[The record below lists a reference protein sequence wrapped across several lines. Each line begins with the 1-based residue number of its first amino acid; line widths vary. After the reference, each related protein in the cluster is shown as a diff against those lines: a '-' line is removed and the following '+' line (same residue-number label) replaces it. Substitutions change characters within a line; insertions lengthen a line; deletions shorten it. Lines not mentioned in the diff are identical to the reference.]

1 MVWLT
6 LKAMHVLAVVLWVGG
21 MAFAHFFLR
30 PAVQV
35 LEPPQRLAL
44 MRQVLGRFLPAAGW
58 AVFVA
63 LGTGLG
69 LVALSLGPGGASAM
83 PMAWVLMGAL
93 GLVMAGIYAAVRFV
107 MFPRFVQ
114 AFDARDLPAAAAA
127 LAQLRAWVGIN
138 LAFGLAVIAI
148 AGFG

>member
-1 MVWLT
+1 MAWLT

-58 AVFVA
+58 AVVVA
-63 LGTGLG
+63 LASGLA
-69 LVALSLGPGGASAM
+69 LVALSRAPGGTAGM
-83 PMAWVLMGAL
+83 PVAWVLMGSL
-93 GLVMAGIYAAVRFV
+93 GLVMAGIYAGVRFV
-107 MFPRFVQ
+107 LFPRFVQ
-114 AFDARDLPAAAAA
+114 AFDARDLPAAASA

-148 AGFG
+148 AGLG

>member
-1 MVWLT
+1 MAWLT
-6 LKAMHVLAVVLWVGG
+6 LKAMHVLAVVVWVGG

-58 AVFVA
+58 AVVVA
-63 LGTGLG
+63 LVTGLAM
-69 LVALSLGPGGASAM
+69 VALWRSPGPAAS
-83 PMAWVLMGAL
+83 PPLAWVLMGAL

-107 MFPRFVQ
+107 MYPRFV
-114 AFDARDLPAAAAA
+114 AALDASDLPLAAAA
-127 LAQLRAWVGIN
+127 LAHLRAWVGIN
-138 LAFGLAVIAI
+138 LVFGLAVIAI
-148 AGFG
+148 AGLG

>member
-1 MVWLT
+1 MAWLT

-69 LVALSLGPGGASAM
+69 LVALWRGPGNAAAM
-83 PMAWVLMGAL
+83 PVAWVLMGAL
-93 GLVMAGIYAAVRFV
+93 GLVMAGIYTAIRFAL
-107 MFPRFVQ
+107 FPRFVR
-114 AFDARDLPAAAAA
+114 ALDAQDLPAAAAA

-138 LAFGLAVIAI
+138 LVFGMVVIAI

>member
-1 MVWLT
+1 MAWLT
-6 LKAMHVLAVVLWVGG
+6 LKAMHVLAVVVWVGG

-58 AVFVA
+58 AVAVA
-63 LGTGLG
+63 LVTGLAM
-69 LVALSLGPGGASAM
+69 VAMWRGPGLSASL
-83 PMAWVLMGAL
+83 PVAWVLMAAL

-107 MFPRFVQ
+107 MYPRFV
-114 AFDARDLPAAAAA
+114 AALDARDLPAAAAV
-127 LAQLRAWVGIN
+127 LAHLRAWVGIN
-138 LAFGLAVIAI
+138 LVFGLAVIAI
-148 AGFG
+148 AGLG